1 MPNTQTSAAILSHL
15 NDLEMCADKAILA
28 ATQLNREA
36 ISARLQYRNKGII
49 ESSQGILRVSDAL
62 RTIAADIDA
71 HAAQAQQLVAYDLE
85 DKGPERV
92 VNSHRHLRTEKP
104 ND

>member
-49 ESSQGILRVSDAL
+49 ESAQGILRVSDAL

-71 HAAQAQQLVAYDLE
+71 HVGAAHQLVAYDLQ
-85 DKGPERV
+85 DK
-92 VNSHRHLRTEKP
+92 RTDQTTENP